1 MRKSFLRILVRH
13 LFIEFGRAHLRDS
26 GISTVRGSCREENYG
41 EKGKFEASVSHGLS
55 RIDKTEKQL
64 ATIVLALSSA
74 EAPSVEKRRENGEFK
89 NRGLA
94 GVRGGGGGRAPTEKT
109 KESSCGGEG
118 TFSAILVQHIKI
130 YHYIFF
136 FTSRTCILKI
146 FRLIPMY

>member
-1 MRKSFLRILVRH
+1 MRKIFLRILVRH

-41 EKGKFEASVSHGLS
+41 EKGKIEASVSHGLS

-94 GVRGGGGGRAPTEKT
+94 GVGGGGGGRPPKRRKKAPAE
-109 KESSCGGEG
+109 ER
-118 TFSAILVQHIKI
+118 ALLVQ
-130 YHYIFF
+130 F
-136 FTSRTCILKI
+136 
-146 FRLIPMY
+146 